1 VEDKGGG
8 DRGNLWGER
17 AGWRGGE
24 NLRILRDIRGGS
36 EEKERESNFYSVLLY
51 GSRQAEARHIQSA
64 PETGFLRG
72 WGRLV
77 SSTVCGFCKLSFLSH
92 SPLLRNNMLLLLLC
106 S

>member
-1 VEDKGGG
+1 MGRESGVA
-8 DRGNLWGER
+8 RGPGESENSE
-17 AGWRGGE
+17 GYKRGQGRE
-24 NLRILRDIRGGS
+24 RER
-36 EEKERESNFYSVLLY
+36 ERESNFYSVLLY

-92 SPLLRNNMLLLLLC
+92 SPLLRNNMLLLLLLC

>member
-1 VEDKGGG
+1 MEDKGGG

-24 NLRILRDIRGGS
+24 NLRILRDIRGGR
-36 EEKERESNFYSVLLY
+36 EERERERESNFYSVLLY

-72 WGRLV
+72 WGGV
-77 SSTVCGFCKLSFLSH
+77 G
-92 SPLLRNNMLLLLLC
+92 
-106 S
+106 